1 MAVGTVSSVNDEVWQ
16 LISSQTAS
24 TSAAITFSSLSGYKK
39 YMVIWKNVVSP
50 SAILRLKVN
59 NDNTGGNYASNAQ
72 YVGDGNAQVHQT
84 HINLDGIADTLHS
97 GLIVIEEA
105 DKSMPHRIS
114 NFASYLSS
122 AATHAILNANPITR
136 IDLYL
141 STGNLTS
148 GTIALYGVAA

>member
-39 YMVIWKNVVSP
+39 YMVIWKNVASP
-50 SAILRLKVN
+50 SAVLRLKVN
-59 NDNTGGNYASNAQ
+59 NDNTAGNYASSTQ
-72 YVGDGNAQVHQT
+72 YVGDGNAQISQA
-84 HINLDGIADTLHS
+84 HINLDGLADTIHS
-97 GLIVIEEA
+97 GLIVIEDA

-114 NFASYLSS
+114 SYASYLSS
-122 AATHAILNANPITR
+122 AATHAILNIDPITR

-148 GTIALYGVAA
+148 GTVALYGIAA